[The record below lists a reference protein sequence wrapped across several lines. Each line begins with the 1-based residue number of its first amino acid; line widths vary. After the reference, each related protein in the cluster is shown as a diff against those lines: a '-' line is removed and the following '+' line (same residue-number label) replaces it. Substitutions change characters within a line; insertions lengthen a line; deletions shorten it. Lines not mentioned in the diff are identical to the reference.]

1 MRRTIVIFM
10 IGCAIPILVVG
21 CGGGDASSDGD
32 GAVAQNEGGDAGMP
46 PGDSGGS
53 GPGYDEGMA
62 DGSGGGEDGPMG
74 EYGDGEDGSGEDG
87 AYAGQEGD
95 YAGGEGDPGGSG
107 AGLGSDDGPM
117 PGEGGYTG
125 GPPGSEGAGY
135 GPMPG
140 EGGYTG
146 GPPGSEGAGL
156 GPMPGEGAYSGGP
169 PGSEGAGRPPG
180 ESDPMGEDG
189 AGYGQ
194 AGVAPGAPGAPGGYG
209 SGEGGEGVAG
219 GYGPASGGRAAPP
232 TGFDGAAKVA
242 FQAGRETEAFKYL
255 YAHALSSAEGG
266 ANLLTSIQWVT
277 GLKRPALAV
286 RFGAGVA
293 LKSPPNISDVKP
305 IGSTQQLPQRG
316 ARGQRGGGGGD
327 DFGGGGEGF
336 GGGPAPG
343 GPGGFGGEGGGGD
356 LFGGG
361 GARSGGLIA
370 KYAGD
375 LGSNMVKAFQE
386 RVNRGAFGAVLKDAP
401 KAGRGRG
408 GFQGGDGGYAGGEG
422 FGADPA
428 GPGEAPGLSAGPGA
442 PGSDGGFAGEG
453 GGYGGG
459 DGGGFGDGRA
469 SGIEDARG
477 MTILGVGPEREL
489 VNKAK
494 KEGLD
499 VLFLFEV
506 SVKVNP
512 KTRLVT
518 NDTKVVLIDVAK
530 GGRIH
535 TGKLLN
541 NFKVQKARSESKED
555 GISKEIDK
563 LFEFIDANLTMS
575 PPPSILN
582 SGHITKRVAS
592 LVSTKPDD
600 ILPVLTEIRFWHR
613 RNLLDDEGLTA
624 AFSQMLSPEIGEQLA
639 TGSEDERKAIVK
651 RWLPASDG

>member
-95 YAGGEGDPGGSG
+95 YAGGEGDPGGPG
-107 AGLGSDDGPM
+107 AGFESDDGTM
-117 PGEGGYTG
+117 PGEGAYPG
-125 GPPGSEGAGY
+125 GA
-135 GPMPG
+135 
-140 EGGYTG
+140 
-146 GPPGSEGAGL
+146 PGSEGAGL
-156 GPMPGEGAYSGGP
+156 GPMPGEGAYPGGA
-169 PGSEGAGRPPG
+169 PGSEGAYTGG
-180 ESDPMGEDG
+180 EGDPMGEDG
-189 AGYGQ
+189 TGNGQ
-194 AGVAPGAPGAPGGYG
+194 AGIAPGAPGAPGGYG
-209 SGEGGEGVAG
+209 PGEGGEGVAG
-219 GYGPASGGRAAPP
+219 GYGPAGGGRAAPP

-316 ARGQRGGGGGD
+316 ARGQRGGGGGE

-336 GGGPAPG
+336 GGGLAT
-343 GPGGFGGEGGGGD
+343 PGGFGGEGGGGGD
-356 LFGGG
+356 LYGGGG

-428 GPGEAPGLSAGPGA
+428 GPGEAPGLSGGPGAPGAPGA

-459 DGGGFGDGRA
+459 DGGGFGDGPA
-469 SGIEDARG
+469 SGSAVARG

-499 VLFLFEV
+499 VLVLFEV

-530 GGRIH
+530 GGRLH

-563 LFEFIDANLTMS
+563 LFEFIDANLTMV

-651 RWLPASDG
+651 RWLPATDG